1 MTKGQELIEE
11 LGFKLPELDCEEG
24 ALEIFFVDK
33 FGHIHGRFGC
43 EAIRWNSEGIAY
55 THPDKFNLVKVN
67 WYDIPSNFPCLVK
80 NSSGVIRIAIKVSGD
95 RVLYK
100 DGIGW
105 DLLKTVIPITLEEAS
120 KLVIKEGKC

>member
-1 MTKGQELIEE
+1 MIKGQEIIEE
-11 LGFKLPELDCEEG
+11 LGFKLPELDLVDED

-33 FGHIHGRFGC
+33 YGIHGSFGG
-43 EAIRWNSEGIAY
+43 EAIRWNKNGVSSI
-55 THPDKFNLVKVN
+55 HPHKFNLVEIK

-120 KLVIKEGKC
+120 KLVIKEGK

>member
-1 MTKGQELIEE
+1 MTKGQEIIEE

-33 FGHIHGRFGC
+33 YGTIHGRFGG
-43 EAIRWNSEGIAY
+43 EAICWRNSGVSA
-55 THPDKFNLVKVN
+55 THPDKFNLVKAN

-80 NSSGVIRIAIKVSGD
+80 NSSGGIRIAIKVSGD

>member
-1 MTKGQELIEE
+1 MIKGQEVIEE

-24 ALEIFFVDK
+24 ALEIFFED
-33 FGHIHGRFGC
+33 GYGTIHGRFGC
-43 EAIRWNSEGIAY
+43 ETIRWRHNGISI
-55 THPDKFNLVKVN
+55 THPDKFNLVKVK

>member
-1 MTKGQELIEE
+1 MTKGQEIIEE
-11 LGFKLPELDCEEG
+11 LGFRLPELDCAEN

-33 FGHIHGRFGC
+33 YEIIHGRFGC
-43 EAIRWNSEGIAY
+43 EAIYWRKNGISP

-80 NSSGVIRIAIKVSGD
+80 NSSGVIRIAIKVSMG

-100 DGIGW
+100 DGMCG
-105 DLLKTVIPITLEEAS
+105 DLVETVIPITLEEAS

>member
-1 MTKGQELIEE
+1 MTKGQEIIEE

-33 FGHIHGRFGC
+33 YGTIHGRFGW
-43 EAIRWNSEGIAY
+43 ESIRWSKKGVSS

-80 NSSGVIRIAIKVSGD
+80 NSSEVIRIDIKVSGD

>member
-1 MTKGQELIEE
+1 MTKGQEIIEE

-33 FGHIHGRFGC
+33 YGIIHGRFGC
-43 EAIRWNSEGIAY
+43 EAIYWRKNGISP

-80 NSSGVIRIAIKVSGD
+80 NNIGNIFLATNLDGDVIRFNNGGQDKIKN
-95 RVLYK
+95 
-100 DGIGW
+100 
-105 DLLKTVIPITLEEAS
+105 ITPFKLEEI
-120 KLVIKEGKC
+120 KHLILKEGNK